1 MPVRSVLDRR
11 FLATPLRS
19 SPVSKVSPAVLHDQ
33 SEGGDFNGSVH
44 TGLCDLLN
52 IDVPIVLAPF
62 GPWDQVE
69 LAAAVCEAGA
79 LGSVGTAV
87 RSVAELREQ
96 WQRLRELTD
105 RPFVINHTGRPFNA
119 EAFEA
124 TLDFSP
130 AAISF
135 HMGMPVDLIAA
146 AHERGIV
153 WLQTV
158 GDVEA
163 ARAAID
169 AGADVVVAQGTE
181 AGGNAGWV
189 TTMVLVPAIV
199 DVAGVVPVV
208 AAGGIADGRG
218 IAAALAL
225 GAQGVSLGTRF
236 LATTEMTIDIAWK
249 ERIVAA
255 SALDAVKVPHAERVM
270 PPFTL
275 PQNGVPF
282 APRALRT
289 ALIDLLESDPT
300 SVDPAQVGPQ
310 LLAAVRAGG
319 GHELLPFAGQ
329 SAQLV
334 HDIAPAAELVARLV
348 TDSADALRRASQLA
362 SSGITEGR
370 RPGLQR

>member
-1 MPVRSVLDRR
+1 MRS
-11 FLATPLRS
+11 
-19 SPVSKVSPAVLHDQ
+19 
-33 SEGGDFNGSVH
+33 
-44 TGLCDLLN
+44 GLCDLLN

-62 GPWDQVE
+62 GPWDQVD

-87 RSVAELREQ
+87 RSVPELREQ
-96 WQRLRELTD
+96 WRRLRDLTD
-105 RPFVINHTGRPFNA
+105 RPFAINHTGRPFNA

-124 TLDFSP
+124 TLEFGP

-135 HMGMPVDLIAA
+135 HMGVPADLIVE

-158 GDVEA
+158 GDVDA
-163 ARAAID
+163 AVSAIE
-169 AGADVVVAQGTE
+169 AGADVLVAQGTE

-189 TTMVLVPAIV
+189 TTMVLVPSVV
-199 DVAGVVPVV
+199 DVAGDVPVV

-218 IAAALAL
+218 VAAALAL

-236 LATTEMTIDIAWK
+236 LASTEMTIDSAWK
-249 ERIVAA
+249 DRIVAA

-275 PQNGVPF
+275 PQFGVPF

-289 ALIDLLESDPT
+289 ELIDRLEADPA
-300 SVDPAQVGPQ
+300 SVDPAEVGPQ

-334 HDIAPAAELVARLV
+334 HEIAPAADLVARLI
-348 TDSADALRRASQLA
+348 ADAATALARAGLVVDGLGHGSRRSTMRA
-362 SSGITEGR
+362 
-370 RPGLQR
+370 